1 MRRWIKRL
9 EHAARGNL
17 ASFELLD
24 GSRYYFDPA
33 SPELFMHWYECG
45 KAGSAHHWPQA
56 PEVLRKL
63 TEAKDVERAIELVR
77 GEGSWDFLVY
87 DIEVLMSD
95 RSLEPRGI
103 ESRYDPVAGEHR
115 IPDPYNNEQEDLSEP

>member
-9 EHAARGNL
+9 EHAARGEL

-45 KAGSAHHWPQA
+45 KAGSAHHWPEP
-56 PEVLRKL
+56 PEVMRKL
-63 TEAKDVERAIELVR
+63 AQAKDVERAIELVR
-77 GEGSWDFLVY
+77 GEGSWDFFVY
-87 DIEVLMSD
+87 DIEVLVAE
-95 RSLEPRGI
+95 RTLEPRGLV
-103 ESRYDPVAGEHR
+103 SRYDPVLGEHVVL
-115 IPDPYNNEQEDLSEP
+115 DPYDYYEHEDLSE